1 MATCKICQ
9 TCNTQLLQCYK
20 HSTNI
25 KFINNYL
32 HKVIIILLQIDCPF
46 KINLG
51 IYRVKM
57 KNKNPGKTSLDSK
70 NKNIYLNTKYA
81 KYPYPIPRY
90 PITGLK
96 G

>member
-46 KINLG
+46 LKYVGKYWVKIKIKIHANH
-51 IYRVKM
+51 
-57 KNKNPGKTSLDSK
+57 
-70 NKNIYLNTKYA
+70 
-81 KYPYPIPRY
+81 
-90 PITGLK
+90 LK
-96 G
+96 Q